1 MHHRVQEVGM
11 SFRNVCA
18 KHWRKVAIIFLVL
31 LVAFA
36 AANLWI
42 VRSAR
47 DCIYTDLATVP
58 QNDIALVL
66 GTGPFTAKGNT
77 NLHFI
82 VRVKAAAAL
91 LKSGKV
97 KHLLLSGD
105 NHIRGYDEPTEM
117 KNALLK
123 LGVPESAMTLD
134 YAGLRTLDSM
144 ERARKIFGKMK
155 MTIVTE
161 DSHAARSVFLARHF
175 EIEPVLLCA
184 EELPPMWTNN
194 MRVREMAARVLALFD
209 VYVWHRGARHL
220 GEQIQ
225 IHVATN

>member
-1 MHHRVQEVGM
+1 MWLL
-11 SFRNVCA
+11 NCCA
-18 KHWRKVAIIFLVL
+18 RHWRKLALCFLL
-31 LVAFA
+31 IVAFVA
-36 AANLWI
+36 AANLWM
-42 VRSAR
+42 VHAAR
-47 DCIYTDLATVP
+47 PYIYADVATVP
-58 QNDIALVL
+58 RNEVALVL

-77 NLHFI
+77 NLHFV
-82 VRVKAAAAL
+82 VRVTAAAAL

-144 ERARKIFGKMK
+144 ERARKIFGQTKL
-155 MTIVTE
+155 TIITE
-161 DSHAARSVFLARHF
+161 DFHAARSVFLARHF
-175 EIEPVLLCA
+175 GIEPVLFCA
-184 EELPPMWTNN
+184 EKLPPMWTRN
-194 MRVREMAARVLALFD
+194 MRVREMAARVWALFD
-209 VYVWHRGARHL
+209 VYVWRRGARHL

-225 IHVATN
+225 IRVTTR